1 MTKYSKLFKDHS
13 WYSNLSSQFLWYS
26 WPDSASTSWLARSAF
41 FSLIRWNR
49 SLTILWSSWWSKL
62 WWWWWLW
69 WAGRCALLFNCHN
82 TKCSLRPH
90 EVNLSLSLSKPIL
103 RGFEKCRIPSNLWN
117 RRCLCQTPGI
127 SAWGSLEDS
136 RWTWHREQSWIP
148 GSQYD
153 HPARQ
158 SNYVTFN
165 ISSMFFFAKYLQRNF
180 LSYLMTFTSFVSYIR
195 NMWRSSFS
203 VSVPG

>member
-69 WAGRCALLFNCHN
+69 WAGRCTLLFNCHN

-90 EVNLSLSLSKPIL
+90 EVNLSLSQNQYWEVLRNVKYLQTYGTVVVYVKHPEYLLEVLLRTPVGHDIENNHEFPEVNMTIL
-103 RGFEKCRIPSNLWN
+103 HANQIMSPSTYQVCFL
-117 RRCLCQTPGI
+117 Q
-127 SAWGSLEDS
+127 
-136 RWTWHREQSWIP
+136 
-148 GSQYD
+148 
-153 HPARQ
+153 
-158 SNYVTFN
+158 
-165 ISSMFFFAKYLQRNF
+165 KYLQRNF
-180 LSYLMTFTSFVSYIR
+180 LSYHMTFTSFVSYIR

>member
-1 MTKYSKLFKDHS
+1 M
-13 WYSNLSSQFLWYS
+13 
-26 WPDSASTSWLARSAF
+26 
-41 FSLIRWNR
+41 
-49 SLTILWSSWWSKL
+49 ILVGWKMY
-62 WWWWWLW
+62 
-69 WAGRCALLFNCHN
+69 FIVNCHN

-90 EVNLSLSLSKPIL
+90 EVNLSFSKINIERFWAMFL
-103 RGFEKCRIPSNLWN
+103 RGFEKCKIPSNLWN

-165 ISSMFFFAKYLQRNF
+165 ISSMFFFCKIFAKEFFIISYDFHLVCIIHSEYVTLKLFCICPRVAF
-180 LSYLMTFTSFVSYIR
+180 LTKKRINWAMSFLL
-195 NMWRSSFS
+195 F
-203 VSVPG
+203 